1 MRRAT
6 ATTADIMLPVSIEI
20 NKQVLLMLQNLSL
33 RLFVLEQRQKS
44 ELVTYL
50 LSGCVSLYN
59 LRLKLR
65 FVLIQFSF
73 TYVTYMLHITC
84 TAYDSPFRKAL
95 TLVGQVSQSFSLAY
109 KESPVG
115 CSWSHTFAALVF
127 CNLWSLLAC
136 CSVYML
142 GGTLI
147 WFSNLVVSEGSSP
160 ACKKSP
166 VCNSGRSL
174 LRTS

>member
-115 CSWSHTFAALVF
+115 CSWSHTFAALE
-127 CNLWSLLAC
+127 S
-136 CSVYML
+136 SVTCGPYWHVAQFTCWV
-142 GGTLI
+142 G
-147 WFSNLVVSEGSSP
+147 P
-160 ACKKSP
+160 
-166 VCNSGRSL
+166 
-174 LRTS
+174 

>member
-44 ELVTYL
+44 ELVAYL

-73 TYVTYMLHITC
+73 TCVTYMLHITC
-84 TAYDSPFRKAL
+84 TVYDPPI
-95 TLVGQVSQSFSLAY
+95 LV
-109 KESPVG
+109 
-115 CSWSHTFAALVF
+115 
-127 CNLWSLLAC
+127 
-136 CSVYML
+136 
-142 GGTLI
+142 
-147 WFSNLVVSEGSSP
+147 
-160 ACKKSP
+160 
-166 VCNSGRSL
+166 
-174 LRTS
+174 

>member
-73 TYVTYMLHITC
+73 NICYILHVQ
-84 TAYDSPFRKAL
+84 RM
-95 TLVGQVSQSFSLAY
+95 TL
-109 KESPVG
+109 
-115 CSWSHTFAALVF
+115 
-127 CNLWSLLAC
+127 LL
-136 CSVYML
+136 
-142 GGTLI
+142 
-147 WFSNLVVSEGSSP
+147 E
-160 ACKKSP
+160 
-166 VCNSGRSL
+166 R
-174 LRTS
+174 R